1 MAKTPAWQR
10 KEGKSKSGGL
20 NRKGIASYRRANP
33 GSKLKMAVTEKN
45 PKGKRAARRKSFC
58 ARMKGMKRKLTSA
71 KTARDPNSR
80 INMSKRLEKL
90 ADQMINLTPEESQ
103 KLALIV
109 RAKLMPEIAKQQQQ
123 GLLQQANNP
132 MMQQMGRRPNMQM
145 QMPNARMAAQQGLL
159 RQ

>member
-1 MAKTPAWQR
+1 
-10 KEGKSKSGGL
+10 
-20 NRKGIASYRRANP
+20 
-33 GSKLKMAVTEKN
+33 
-45 PKGKRAARRKSFC
+45 
-58 ARMKGMKRKLTSA
+58 
-71 KTARDPNSR
+71 
-80 INMSKRLEKL
+80 MSKRLEKL

-132 MMQQMGRRPNMQM
+132 MMQQMGKRKNMQM
-145 QMPNARMAAQQGLL
+145 QMPNARIAAQQGLL

>member
-1 MAKTPAWQR
+1 
-10 KEGKSKSGGL
+10 
-20 NRKGIASYRRANP
+20 
-33 GSKLKMAVTEKN
+33 
-45 PKGKRAARRKSFC
+45 
-58 ARMKGMKRKLTSA
+58 
-71 KTARDPNSR
+71 
-80 INMSKRLEKL
+80 MSKRLEKL
-90 ADQMINLTPEESQ
+90 ADEMINLTPEESQ

-132 MMQQMGRRPNMQM
+132 MMQQMGKRSNMQM

>member
-1 MAKTPAWQR
+1 
-10 KEGKSKSGGL
+10 
-20 NRKGIASYRRANP
+20 
-33 GSKLKMAVTEKN
+33 
-45 PKGKRAARRKSFC
+45 
-58 ARMKGMKRKLTSA
+58 
-71 KTARDPNSR
+71 
-80 INMSKRLEKL
+80 MSKRLEKL

-132 MMQQMGRRPNMQM
+132 MMQQMGKRQNMTM